1 MRQLFTILVANS
13 ELNYNN
19 INIYIIIMDK
29 EYILKCNIE
38 NKITKQDEEEEIKP
52 QKDKVEN
59 LDLDNSGY
67 KPKYRKRRYNEIF
80 HIK

>member
-1 MRQLFTILVANS
+1 
-13 ELNYNN
+13 
-19 INIYIIIMDK
+19 MDN

-38 NKITKQDEEEEIKP
+38 KILNKPDEEEEIKP

-59 LDLDNSGY
+59 LDLDNNSY